1 MAIDT
6 QRIARAVREI
16 LSASG
21 EDPSRAGLVDTPERV
36 AEAFAEYFAGL
47 GRDPLEA
54 LGDTMPMEPGSSD
67 LVVVRDLDFR
77 STCEHHLVPF
87 VGVAHVAYLPHDRI
101 VGLGRIP
108 RLIETLASRP
118 QLQERLTDEIAD
130 ALQAGLGAR
139 GVLVVLDATHLCVAA
154 RGPRQTRSTTLTVAA
169 RGSLAEPAGRA
180 EALSLIALG
189 GSRPAAGGAERR

>member
-16 LSASG
+16 LIASG
-21 EDPSRAGLVDTPERV
+21 EDPGRAGLVDTPDRV

-47 GRDPLEA
+47 ERDPLDA
-54 LGDTMPMEPGSSD
+54 LSDTMAVEPGGSD

-87 VGVAHVAYLPHDRI
+87 IGVAHIAYLPHDRI
-101 VGLGRIP
+101 VGLGRLP

-130 ALQAGLGAR
+130 ALQTGLVAR

-154 RGPRQTRSTTLTVAA
+154 RGPRQARSTTLTVAA
-169 RGSLAEPAGRA
+169 RGSLAEPAGRS

-189 GSRPAAGGAERR
+189 GSRRTASADEG